1 MKEDLKGYPMLQAV
15 DRVLN
20 LAKDIQG
27 ISQPMPAELH
37 TALTA
42 LQVERER
49 LSFLQRQVYASP
61 DELQRGDWIII
72 RGVLREA
79 ATNVRRATGAAQDP
93 SWMQPAIQ
101 IADSRSKH
109 RFELVNSSGDLVIF
123 SEAQMHEGD
132 GAGFWSNVDGWS
144 QLENATRFATGEC
157 DRLYMPNSLQQDAQ
171 IVTLFDAEAKLEAY
185 QEAVEG
191 LEVARPC

>member
-1 MKEDLKGYPMLQAV
+1 MKEDLRGYPMLQAV
-15 DRVLN
+15 DRVLD
-20 LAKDIQG
+20 LAKGVQG
-27 ISQPMPAELH
+27 ISQPMPADLH
-37 TALTA
+37 AALAA
-42 LQVERER
+42 LAVERER
-49 LSFLQRQVYASP
+49 LSFLQRQGYASP

-72 RGVLREA
+72 RGALREA

-109 RFELVNSSGDLVIF
+109 RSEQVDSSGDLVIF
-123 SEAQMHEGD
+123 SEAQMHLGD
-132 GAGFWSNVDGWS
+132 GAGFWSNVDGWAV
-144 QLENATRFATGEC
+144 LESATRFVAGDR

-171 IVTLFDAEAKLEAY
+171 IVTLSDAEAKLEAY
-185 QEAVEG
+185 QEAVDG